1 MSSRHPWLTFVV
13 DGPGPWL
20 GLDVDVVPWQE
31 ALVRQNARWYPGS
44 KAPQVAAAFVLQYLL
59 QVPAHTLAYA
69 VGLTSGRPPGAA
81 GGTGGAGGMR
91 EQPGTHHRH
100 TPSPGRFR
108 HLSIDA
114 EPFRHDRP
122 AWTPDPARL
131 TFRLGTNH
139 VPEAIRLPAD
149 MASWRP
155 LTGPGASSPEA
166 RSAEAMLGGAWEAAE
181 RDYRAVAEPLATAYE
196 AIVHLGSGTR
206 LGMVTDL
213 WRQAVHA
220 ATGQPSIVQRDSCCF
235 LYALPGCHECAGC
248 PRLRTAP
255 QR

>member
-13 DGPGPWL
+13 DGPGPWV

-31 ALVRQNARWYPGS
+31 ALVRQNQRWYPGAD
-44 KAPQVAAAFVLQYLL
+44 APQVAAAFVLQYLL

-69 VGLTSGRPPGAA
+69 VALTLPGRAGDSRGRGPGATSLTSDPANG
-81 GGTGGAGGMR
+81 
-91 EQPGTHHRH
+91 HL
-100 TPSPGRFR
+100 GRFR

-114 EPFRHDRP
+114 ETFRNDGP

-131 TFRLGTNH
+131 TFRLGAHH
-139 VPEAIRLPAD
+139 VPETIQLPAD
-149 MASWRP
+149 LGSWRP
-155 LTGPGASSPEA
+155 LTGPEA
-166 RSAEAMLGGAWEAAE
+166 KSRGTSTTETTTAEAWEAAE